1 MLNRNLMAAFITTVI
16 CYFIVPFFFD
26 DFYNNYFIIG
36 FAVSF
41 VTVPILFT
49 VGILSSIMIEYFSK
63 KRNYFNYFVKHL
75 ACGVVIAYIYQSFAW
90 DLIGF
95 LQTTLIGVIYIIFF
109 GISDYIIK
117 NKYIIK

>member
-1 MLNRNLMAAFITTVI
+1 MLNRKLMAAFITTVI

-63 KRNYFNYFVKHL
+63 KRNYFNYFIL
-75 ACGVVIAYIYQSFAW
+75 SF
-90 DLIGF
+90 
-95 LQTTLIGVIYIIFF
+95 
-109 GISDYIIK
+109 
-117 NKYIIK
+117 